1 VTQHTLKLSSARVR
15 ALARAWLDKAPDGS
29 VVKFITEPGRTS
41 DQNAKL
47 WAMLGD
53 VAKQAEHNGQKY
65 TPDTWKMLFMHS
77 LGHETRFE
85 MGLNGEPFP
94 VGFRSSQLGVKQM
107 ADLIEWVY
115 KWGAENGVVWS
126 ERGWE

>member
-1 VTQHTLKLSSARVR
+1 VTQHTLKLSKPRVR
-15 ALARAWLDKAPDGS
+15 ALARAWIDKAPDGS
-29 VVKFITEPGRTS
+29 VVKLITEPNRTS

-53 VAKQAEHNGQKY
+53 VARQSEHNGRKY

-85 MGLNGEPFP
+85 IGLNGEPFP
-94 VGFRSSQLGVKQM
+94 VGFRSSQLGVKEM
-107 ADLIEWVY
+107 SDLIEWVY

-126 ERGWE
+126 ERGWD

>member
-1 VTQHTLKLSSARVR
+1 MENVPEGALVRVN
-15 ALARAWLDKAPDGS
+15 
-29 VVKFITEPGRTS
+29 TEPTRS
-41 DQNAKL
+41 LEANAKL

>member
-1 VTQHTLKLSSARVR
+1 MTQHTLKISNPRVR
-15 ALARAWLDKAPDGS
+15 ALARAWMENVPEGAL
-29 VVKFITEPGRTS
+29 VRVNTEPTRS
-41 DQNAKL
+41 LEANAKL